1 MNLGLI
7 AMRDF
12 GLERC
17 PMEGGG
23 EACPAR
29 NG

>member
-7 AMRDF
+7 AMRAF
-12 GLERC
+12 ELERY

-23 EACPAR
+23 EAYPAR